1 MEVNIFSIF
10 VNILDTIEDGA
21 FKEKQRWLLVDSLW
35 VCFSTLRPLR
45 LCERNMREKY
55 VRVVLYDT
63 NVPLRR
69 IKNISEYRR
78 IGSTPYLEK
87 KAQAQ
92 MSVNKELLEYC
103 ANFARM
109 TPRVTPLP
117 KGCIWYPRT
126 ALVPR
131 LYGACESSPFY
142 WRGDPRGH
150 NSTTCANII
159 ACIVA
164 AEGSGPPGTTLESQ
178 NSRKIGHSGYFPWV
192 GYDASSWCWLPKQS
206 NVATRDHIYL
216 LLSIFCPTYVRIA
229 RGFSCNVVPWGQLPG
244 GSQPSAA

>member
-103 ANFARM
+103 ANFARV

-117 KGCIWYPRT
+117 KGCMWYPPYCARSSLVRGYPCVCPFG
-126 ALVPR
+126 AL
-131 LYGACESSPFY
+131 
-142 WRGDPRGH
+142 
-150 NSTTCANII
+150 T
-159 ACIVA
+159 
-164 AEGSGPPGTTLESQ
+164 
-178 NSRKIGHSGYFPWV
+178 
-192 GYDASSWCWLPKQS
+192 
-206 NVATRDHIYL
+206 YL
-216 LLSIFCPTYVRIA
+216 LRKNILLIGLVGAFHALFTAPTGLKHGYPRSSDDRSA
-229 RGFSCNVVPWGQLPG
+229 DRG
-244 GSQPSAA
+244 